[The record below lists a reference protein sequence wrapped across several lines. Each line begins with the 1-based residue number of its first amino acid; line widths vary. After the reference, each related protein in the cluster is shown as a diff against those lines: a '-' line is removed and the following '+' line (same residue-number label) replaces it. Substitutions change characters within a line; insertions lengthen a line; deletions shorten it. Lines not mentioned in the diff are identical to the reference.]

1 MYMKYRSMSLSVKP
15 IFSLARF
22 LLLSF
27 TFWAS
32 TLCADPSLFQKTE
45 FNVNFDI
52 THNII
57 AGDFLNRPG
66 KELLILGVNA
76 SAEKIMGIYGFEEK
90 SETYV
95 SLIEKSI
102 PKDIVVFDTISDAE
116 GRQLVLLLSAKN
128 LSVFD
133 FNNEDFQI
141 IGPLESIYLNKRPQF
156 IARRSLVQDLN
167 GDGLDDIAISGFSD
181 LKIFLQQ
188 VDGRFLRNDLAI
200 EPIVDMGSEQIA
212 FAETPFFNVD
222 ANNDDL
228 ADIVVVRD
236 GHLVVFEQS
245 QNRVFMNSSISV
257 ALPVPASS
265 LPWWYLRDP
274 NGETADQSELQHKK
288 VESVMDINGD
298 DVIDLLIMNTRS
310 SGLLDRDNR
319 YEVYYGQMLL
329 EKLTFKTSLATDI
342 SSKGTLTAPILEDVN
357 FDSRKEIFVMSF
369 DIGLTQIIG
378 AMISGTI
385 RQDVF
390 VFALDDN
397 DRYEKQPNFSKSV
410 GLSFSLSSGSTGQ
423 AVTLLVDIDGDKLKD
438 LILSQGDQ
446 KLAIY
451 SGDTSKGL
459 FKQKKLQ
466 YKIKLPADGEMV
478 IATHLSS
485 LLRQDIIIR
494 YGRQDEAGLRRKV
507 VILSSGGR
515 KNT

>member
-1 MYMKYRSMSLSVKP
+1 M
-15 IFSLARF
+15 
-22 LLLSF
+22 
-27 TFWAS
+27 
-32 TLCADPSLFQKTE
+32 FQKTE

-76 SAEKIMGIYGFEEK
+76 SAEKIMTIYGFEKK

-95 SLIEKSI
+95 LLIEKTI

-116 GRQLVLLLSAKN
+116 GRRLVLLLSAKI
-128 LSVFD
+128 LFVLD
-133 FNNEDFQI
+133 FNKEDFQI
-141 IGPLESIYLNKRPQF
+141 IGPVESIYLNKRPQF
-156 IARRSLVQDLN
+156 VARKSLVQDLN

-181 LKIFLQQ
+181 LRIFLQQ
-188 VDGRFLRNDLAI
+188 VDGHFLRNDLVI

-236 GHLVVFEQS
+236 GHLAVFEQS
-245 QNRVFMNSSISV
+245 QNRVFLNSSVSV
-257 ALPVPASS
+257 TLPIPASRM
-265 LPWWYLRDP
+265 PWWYLRDP

-298 DVIDLLIMNTRS
+298 DVIDLLIMNTQS

-319 YEVYYGQMLL
+319 YEVYYGRMLL
-329 EKLTFKTSLATDI
+329 NNLTFETSLATDI

-357 FDSRKEIFVMSF
+357 FDGRKEFFVMSF
-369 DIGLTQIIG
+369 DIGLAQIIG
-378 AMISGTI
+378 AMISGKI
-385 RQDVF
+385 KQDVF
-390 VFALDDN
+390 VFSLDDN
-397 DRYEKQPNFSKSV
+397 DLYGKQPNFYKSV
-410 GLSFSLSSGSTGQ
+410 GLSFSLSSGSIGQ

-451 SGDTSKGL
+451 SGEATKRQ

-466 YKIKLPADGEMV
+466 YKIKLPIDGEMV
-478 IATHLSS
+478 VATHLSS

-494 YGRQDEAGLRRKV
+494 YGRQDEASLRRKV
-507 VILSSGGR
+507 VILSSGER
-515 KNT
+515 KST